1 MSLMSDILTSVVNAI
16 GADVKAI
23 FAKFDATGKLLKTN
37 LPALTKSD
45 VGLGNVDNTADSSKD
60 VRSATKLKT
69 ARRIEFSGA
78 LYASGD
84 LYFDGSKDIKIGVDL
99 ETAPAF
105 KNLYGGAYNNY
116 PRPSG
121 DPSPDTYSTG
131 TRYASYY
138 PQPTYP
144 WYRWFS
150 SVGYAWIDTVK
161 VGSDAIQT
169 AIPEVNGFYFKGMF
183 IRRLRSSSSSNTAN
197 NYKWVPISTNVAT
210 YESTTSEAPN
220 VYVGADGVLMRSTS
234 SPSSTLILTGVIG
247 DAASPLTII
256 SHGVDASRIKSVK
269 ARVDRK
275 EGTSSKD
282 FVWDGMIKP
291 LTSSVSYSSLFA
303 VNVTDTSVIITAYN
317 EAVDIHG
324 KTVTVFIETY

>member
-1 MSLMSDILTSVVNAI
+1 MSDYLSN
-16 GADVKAI
+16 I
-23 FAKFDATGKLLKTN
+23 FTTIARDIKSLFSKFDTNGKLLKTN

-45 VGLGNVDNTADSSKD
+45 VGLSNVNNTADSDKD
-60 VRSATKLKT
+60 VGS
-69 ARRIEFSGA
+69 ARRLTNKIGLLFSGA
-78 LYASGD
+78 VKGGYG
-84 LYFDGSKDIKIGVDL
+84 YFDGSSTTTFDLDL
-99 ETAPAF
+99 EPVEAF
-105 KNLYGGAYNNY
+105 NDLYGSTHYS
-116 PRPSG
+116 RPSG

-144 WYRWFS
+144 WYNWLS

-161 VGSDAIQT
+161 VGGDAIQT
-169 AIPEVNGFYFKGMF
+169 AIPQANGYYFKGMF
-183 IRRLRSSSSSNTAN
+183 IRRLRSSRSDNTAN
-197 NYKWVPISTNVAT
+197 NYRWVPISTNVAT
-210 YESTTSEAPN
+210 YEATTSEAPN
-220 VYVGADGVLMRSTS
+220 VYVGADGVLKRSTS
-234 SPSSTLILTGVIG
+234 SPSSTLVLTGVIG
-247 DAASPLTII
+247 DATSPLTII

-303 VNVTDTSVIITAYN
+303 VNVTETSVLITAYKD
-317 EAVDIHG
+317 AVDIHG
-324 KTVTVFIETY
+324 KTVTVFIERY

>member
-1 MSLMSDILTSVVNAI
+1 MSEFLSNIVTTIARDI
-16 GADVKAI
+16 KAL
-23 FAKFDATGKLLKTN
+23 FSKFDTNGKLLKSN
-37 LPALTKSD
+37 LPALTKED
-45 VGLGNVDNTADSSKD
+45 VGLGNVNNTADSSKD
-60 VRSATKLKT
+60 VRSALRLTNKIGLL
-69 ARRIEFSGA
+69 FSGSVKGG
-78 LYASGD
+78 YGF
-84 LYFDGSKDIKIGVDL
+84 FDGYSTTYLNASL
-99 ETAPAF
+99 EATNAF
-105 KNLYGGAYNNY
+105 NDLYGGTSYS
-116 PRPSG
+116 RPSG

-144 WYRWFS
+144 WYNWLS

-161 VGSDAIQT
+161 VGGDAIQT
-169 AIPEVNGFYFKGMF
+169 AIPQANGYYFKGMF
-183 IRRLRSSSSSNTAN
+183 IRRLRSSSSDNTAN
-197 NYKWVPISTNVAT
+197 NYRWVPISTNVAT

-220 VYVGADGVLMRSTS
+220 VYVGADGILKRSTS
-234 SPSSTLILTGVIG
+234 SQSSTLILTGVIG
-247 DAASPLTII
+247 NAASPLTII
-256 SHGVDASRIKSVK
+256 SHGVDASRIKSIK